1 LGDGCDK
8 ETGGLK
14 MTEFSSCRQI
24 VISGSVLV
32 LLFAGGAFAQ
42 DEPGAVYA
50 MTNAST
56 GNSILRFDRG
66 ANGALTGAGSFATG
80 GHGSGSGLGS
90 QGALTLTSD
99 QRWLLAVNA
108 GSNDVTVFSVTL
120 AGLEF
125 RSKTPSGG
133 TTPISVAIHGRL
145 VYVLNAGTP
154 NISGFRLSSDG
165 TLSAIPGSTQTIN
178 GATGPAEVAF
188 NAEGNVL
195 IVTDKPTNQIFTF
208 QVNDDGVA
216 TAPVAHA
223 SGGATPFG
231 FAVDQRDH
239 VVVSDAHGG
248 PSGTSALSS
257 YEVNDDGSLWLI
269 TGPIGTNH
277 LAACW
282 VVITQNDKFTYTSDT
297 GSGVITGFSL
307 GRDGSLTLL
316 DSQGVSARTGTGST
330 PTDLALSENSRF
342 LFSLNG
348 GVGAIAG
355 WRIESD
361 GALVF
366 TGGVTGIPA
375 SASGIA
381 AR

>member
-1 LGDGCDK
+1 
-8 ETGGLK
+8 
-14 MTEFSSCRQI
+14 M
-24 VISGSVLV
+24 SGSILAAAF
-32 LLFAGGAFAQ
+32 LLAGSALGQ
-42 DEPGAVYA
+42 DVPGAVYA
-50 MTNAST
+50 MTNAAG
-56 GNSILRFDRG
+56 GNAILIFDRAAG
-66 ANGALTGAGSFATG
+66 GALTSAGNISTG
-80 GHGSGSGLGS
+80 GNGTGSGLGS

-108 GSNDVTVFSVTL
+108 GSNNVTVFSVTP

-133 TTPISVAIHGRL
+133 TTPISVTIHDRL

-165 TLSAIPGSTQTIN
+165 TLTANPGSTQLIN
-178 GATGPAEVAF
+178 AATGPAEVSF
-188 NAEGNVL
+188 DSEGDVL
-195 IVTDKPTNQIFTF
+195 IVTDKPTNEIFTF
-208 QVNDDGVA
+208 QVNDQGVA
-216 TAPVAHA
+216 PASVSHA
-223 SGGATPFG
+223 SNGATPFG

-248 PSGTSALSS
+248 PGGTSALSS
-257 YEVNDDGSLWLI
+257 YEVNDDGGLRLI
-269 TGPIGTNH
+269 AGPVGTNE

-297 GSGVITGFSL
+297 ASGVITGFSL
-307 GRDGSLTLL
+307 ARDGSLTIL
-316 DSQGVSARTGTGST
+316 DSQGVSARTRAGST

-342 LFSLNG
+342 LLSLNP
-348 GVGAIAG
+348 GAGTIAG
-355 WRIESD
+355 WRIGSD
-361 GALVF
+361 GSLVF
-366 TGGVTGIPA
+366 TGAAAGVPA

>member
-1 LGDGCDK
+1 
-8 ETGGLK
+8 
-14 MTEFSSCRQI
+14 MH
-24 VISGSVLV
+24 GSVLAMV
-32 LLFAGGAFAQ
+32 SLVAGSALAQ

-50 MTNAST
+50 MTNAAG
-56 GNSILRFDRG
+56 GNSIRIFDRAAG
-66 ANGALTGAGSFATG
+66 GALTSAGSISTG
-80 GHGSGSGLGS
+80 GNGMGSGLGS

-108 GSNDVTVFSVTL
+108 GSNDVTVFSVMP

-125 RSKTPSGG
+125 RSQTPSGG
-133 TTPISVAIHGRL
+133 KTPISVTIHGRL

-165 TLSAIPGSTQTIN
+165 TLSTIPGSTQFIN
-178 GATGPAEVAF
+178 GVTGPAQVAF

-208 QVNDDGVA
+208 RVDDDGVA
-216 TAPVAHA
+216 AAPVAHV
-223 SGGATPFG
+223 SNGATPFG

-257 YEVNDDGSLWLI
+257 YEVNDGGSLQLI
-269 TGPIGTNH
+269 AGPIGTNQ

-282 VVITQNDKFTYTSDT
+282 VVITQNDKFTFTSDT
-297 GSGVITGFSL
+297 ASGVITGFSL
-307 GRDGSLTLL
+307 ARDGSLTLL
-316 DSQGVSARTGTGST
+316 DSQGVSARTGAGST

-342 LFSLNG
+342 LFSLNP
-348 GVGAIAG
+348 GAGTIAG
-355 WRIESD
+355 WRIGSD

-366 TGGVTGIPA
+366 TGGATGIPA